1 MDVSQ
6 SPIILIPARIGSS
19 RLPGKPLA
27 DIGGKPMI
35 CRVLEVALAADL
47 GPVAVATD
55 DERIAEQVRAAG
67 GQAVMTDPDL
77 PSGSDRIWQALC
89 QLDPAETYCRVI
101 NLQGDLPE
109 LDPAALRVLDEVLL
123 ESGSDLA
130 TLVCPADADEASQPQ
145 LVKAVV
151 SWQQPERGR
160 ALYFSRAPVPHGGDH
175 FWHHIGLYGW
185 SRAALARFVALP
197 PSPLEQTEKLEQL
210 RALEAGMHIAVGRL
224 DSAPPGIDTQADLDA
239 ARARLAGTGDS

>member
-1 MDVSQ
+1 MDRSQ
-6 SPIILIPARIGSS
+6 PPMILIPARIGSS

-35 CRVLEVALAADL
+35 CRVLEVAQAADL

-55 DERIAEQVRAAG
+55 DATIAEVVRAAG
-67 GQAVMTDPDL
+67 GQAVMTDPNL

-89 QLDPAETYCRVI
+89 QLDPHETYCRVI

-109 LDPAALRVLDEVLL
+109 LDPAALRVLDQVLL

-130 TLVCPADADEASQPQ
+130 TLVCPADASEASQPQ

-151 SWQQPERGR
+151 SWAQPTQGQ
-160 ALYFSRAPVPHGGDH
+160 ALYFSRAPVPHGSDH
-175 FWHHIGLYGW
+175 YWHHIGIYGW
-185 SRAALARFVALP
+185 SRTALARFVALP

-210 RALEAGMHIAVGRL
+210 RALEAGMQIAVAPL

-239 ARARLAGTGDS
+239 ARARVARTGDS

>member
-1 MDVSQ
+1 MDMSHP
-6 SPIILIPARIGSS
+6 PIILIPARMGSN

-55 DERIAEQVRAAG
+55 DDRIAEQVRAAG
-67 GQAVMTDPDL
+67 GQAVMTDSDL

-89 QLDPAETYCRVI
+89 QLDPDETYCRVI

-109 LDPAALRVLDEVLL
+109 LAPAALRVLDRVLL

-130 TLVCPADADEASQPQ
+130 TLVCPADAAEASQPQ

-151 SWQQPERGR
+151 SWDHPERGR
-160 ALYFSRAPVPHGGDH
+160 ALYFSRSPVPHGSDH
-175 FWHHIGLYGW
+175 FWHHIGIYGW

-197 PSPLEQTEKLEQL
+197 PSELEQTEKLEQL
-210 RALEAGMHIAVGRL
+210 RALQAGMQIAVAPL

-239 ARARLAGTGDS
+239 ARARAAGTGDS